1 MPPNDPESI
10 NFAIKFLEGLR
21 NTPEEV
27 LLGVVICFTW
37 LLKRL
42 GKVTGRESPYVTK
55 DEMTSHK
62 SEIME
67 HVDNRTDRLEDAM
80 ENMTKRIDNL
90 FTNK

>member
-42 GKVTGRESPYVTK
+42 G
-55 DEMTSHK
+55 TSIHHR
-62 SEIME
+62 M
-67 HVDNRTDRLEDAM
+67 
-80 ENMTKRIDNL
+80 
-90 FTNK
+90 